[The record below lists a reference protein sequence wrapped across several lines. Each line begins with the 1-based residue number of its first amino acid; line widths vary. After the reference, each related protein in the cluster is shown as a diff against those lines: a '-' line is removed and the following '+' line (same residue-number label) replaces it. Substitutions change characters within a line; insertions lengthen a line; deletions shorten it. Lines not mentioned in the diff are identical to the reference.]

1 MPQAKGKRI
10 LKSVRKRVSQ
20 EKEGKEEKITKE
32 ERMEEK
38 YNEVFLK
45 CQKSENIIFFPSTA

>member
-10 LKSVRKRVSQ
+10 LKSVRKRVRQ

-32 ERMEEK
+32 KKGRE
-38 YNEVFLK
+38 
-45 CQKSENIIFFPSTA
+45 I

>member
-1 MPQAKGKRI
+1 MLPAKGKRI
-10 LKSVRKRVSQ
+10 LKSVRKRVRQ

-32 ERMEEK
+32 EKMEEK

-45 CQKSENIIFFPSTA
+45 CQKSESIIFFPSTA